1 MRYKIY
7 DSEGK
12 TEKSEVKE
20 LEYNGIFKG
29 ERYITAKVESPYPVD
44 FKIGD
49 RLTYHGEIF
58 TLRDISSIKR
68 NARNYQS
75 GKSIEYDGLRF
86 LGTTSDLYDIQFCDY
101 VLNDNNLPYTGLG
114 TFSFYVSKAED
125 FGSRIQANLD
135 LNYGEGEWHVEYGNA
150 KDIKKAKTMSISAD
164 TNLYDALIQFSND
177 YDINFAIKGYTIT
190 IGFTQESTEY
200 EYFYGKGHGLT
211 SLEVTTDSNQRI
223 ITRLKA
229 YGSQRNIPYLYHA
242 NFGKEYVLKAT
253 SSQEAPG
260 KENTL
265 IITVDLGMDYDEN
278 DSVFT
283 DRVNTGSQTGWYD
296 FRISLRVD
304 ETEVYGMIECNGS
317 GSLQPQ
323 NEAKIYVGPEYY
335 ESDTNAIQQL
345 ISYFNSVG
353 AYPVNVYITKGYD
366 ITKVPSGNINVPSG
380 MPNNMSVRNLMLPGF
395 PSESL
400 YDWVM
405 RVSKE
410 STETGRKVLALIN
423 EGFKFS
429 ENQYFPYII
438 SPNADTYGIKDGE
451 VTFDG
456 SDEDWD
462 EVYPSLEG
470 MTTSEL
476 STIAGYEGSDT
487 FEDSGEVDRM
497 LSDSDIKDN
506 GVSSDGTY
514 GDGSKDTEGTLMYA
528 SFEMTIPNIGFNL
541 WDYKA
546 DGESPVI
553 HMQDGMCAGRSF
565 EILRCIPVDADDI
578 TKGYRLNLQREID
591 RNVNMYYPN
600 RIYNISAGDEFVL
613 EGIEMP
619 DVYVEAA
626 SARLFFQSIE
636 KLRDIDYLEK
646 TYKPEIDNIFMARN
660 PKYTENLYEGIKM
673 CIADND
679 LGIVAITV
687 SQLNIKE
694 ADGQIPKYEVT
705 LEDESSAELL
715 SLSTATGSTSGGQ
728 GAVRNIKLIRTG
740 DSTAPTDRNAFSV
753 LRSIE
758 EFLSK
763 KNDDHAKGKITFD
776 AGAEFGEFIKGLYA
790 GKGGAV
796 DKDGNAEFESLRVR
810 SYLQVM
816 ELIVNRLSALEGDRI
831 LTEADTIES
840 VEVLGNGLYRLH
852 LQEKWD
858 GYFTAQAKNNVLK
871 GIINTLAEGSG
882 EYYTSWMR
890 VNEVDTAQNTI
901 DVILYPDE
909 ETPANRNFPPCAMMK
924 IARWGN
930 QTDEMRQSCLYLS
943 STEGRI
949 VKLVGVTKPII
960 DKTNYGACLGTVPE
974 FLNSLD
980 LPLREGRDY
989 MYVPGIITT
998 DMIRIDYQGK
1008 PIVEYVDR
1016 GTWSADETYYH
1027 EDLNPETG
1035 IYETS
1040 DVWHN
1045 NGKWRCQKT
1054 GTKTEPSELTTD
1066 WALLQSAAATTSYEI
1081 VLTTAYYN
1089 VDKAS
1094 KVSAKIEGYAYKVTG
1109 SSRES
1114 MESVNIKIGY
1124 SEGASTSVTTD
1135 GNGFFT
1141 DNGWFAGHIFTDS
1154 ETANQSASIYATYM
1168 NGDNAAA
1175 SQYVSVAKDGLDGL
1189 DGAGNITAD
1198 LDNEMTSVV
1207 CDNEGNVTAGI
1218 PTSTKVSMY
1227 YSTEKLTLEN
1237 LSVGSVTGV
1246 TASADKG
1253 TGKVTVSS
1261 VTRDAANVTNLPI
1274 TCSARYNGQLYER
1287 TLYFK
1292 ISKIK
1297 QGENGEDAVIYGLS
1311 VSPTAVKVNKAGEL
1325 SSATITCR
1333 ATKTEGQGFFLLNSL
1348 PSGFTIQ
1355 SFIDGEYSQTFSTA
1369 TATISVSKSWQ
1380 SVSFKLYNG
1389 STLLDE
1395 ETIPILND
1403 GIDGL
1408 GPVVLDLDNEMASVV
1423 CDVNGNVTS
1432 GLPITINFSMY
1443 YGTEAMTIIGIANSF
1458 VSGVTISKNDSA
1470 GSSTISA
1477 ITSSAPETIE
1487 ITYIVRGEHKGMTY
1501 DRRTTFRVQK
1511 VASGGNGENAVLYQ
1525 LLPSVNAVKVN
1536 KEGNYIDNSISC
1548 GLTKNDGGN
1557 VTEVSSVP
1565 SGYRMTV
1572 QKDSGS
1578 ESSYTINSSM
1588 PSTSAG
1594 EKITFR
1600 LYTGDILA
1608 DMETIPVIKDGTDGQ
1623 DGEDGKDGAYTKLL
1637 YRWSNTKPETPEGVI
1652 SPEYWSESPDNPADH
1667 RRFRSISG
1675 NFTLVD
1681 GWYRSP
1687 QTTSHGG
1694 TYTSRI
1700 NFTTDADNVTIDI
1713 EVMISSEASDF
1724 GYVSRL
1730 DTAFSTISFSF
1741 KGSGQK
1747 TSMVSI
1753 PVPKAGSHFIEVA
1766 YVKDQ
1771 GLSRYED
1778 MFRYRIPRLINCWIS
1793 QGRITPPST
1802 SVTWSEPQIFPTDS
1816 KFEEFIYIRYKSEM
1830 TLSMPSSEPYMDE
1843 YIGEPEEFSSTKQY
1857 SKGNIV
1863 KYLGSTKVFT
1873 QSYIGSSPTSYLD
1886 GIEWWSDNP
1895 RGVTSTYKYEYRCVR
1910 RKSNLAWGSYGS
1922 FGIFSHWGK
1931 DGTDGEDGTD
1941 GISVMLSQDN
1951 IVHKKSEYV
1960 SAYTISISLIDKVAV
1975 APSEYSIYIK
1985 SFPTGI
1991 TPRISQ
1997 NGTDG
2002 YKLTVGILPTAT
2014 WNTTIPITL
2023 IITYG
2028 TYEITRLVYVS
2039 LIEDGADGGKGERG
2053 ATLRGPQ
2060 NWSEVS
2066 SGYHFYSGAA
2076 GEPYL
2081 DVVIY
2086 ENNYYLCKKS
2096 HTKNARNYPTGGL
2109 DDTNGYWQLG
2119 DKIDLVATKVLLAQY
2134 GVIKNLGAEGITM
2147 KDKEG
2152 NVVFKA
2158 EKGSLICKVGTFEN
2172 IDVSGI
2178 MHASLTYSSVK
2189 IFKEQTAGSST
2200 YNIDPINEP
2209 ANTYYIV
2216 AATGHTKFLN
2226 LPDANTYAG
2235 LELNF
2240 FQAVLTKA
2248 AMGDIYVAA
2257 ASSQYIYYNTVGRLI
2272 AGNAVPVKLS
2282 PAARDSWIKISANE
2296 VIRLKAMNGAWFV
2309 MTGVITEE

>member
-1 MRYKIY
+1 MEVTLKLYTYVDGKNDTPFPNEEEQVYISSFQYNANRMGGSPTITATIKHSKCLDDLWSDKVYAEFRGEKYYVMNTPSSSKDNEDARYTHDLELLSEREVLNHVYFLDAVQGDSGTDIYKSNTTSVHFFGNITEFVARLNSCLSYFGLGYSAVIDEGVTSEDKEVSFEDKYILEALQEIFNVYEIPYYFVGKVIHIGYTENTITYPLKYGFDEALLSINKENANYAVINKIKGQGSSDNIPLY
-7 DSEGK
+7 YPNESGDREAIEAAGKKWITPMQNLMPSIYRESEGAEQFYEAK
-12 TEKSEVKE
+12 NNTYPDGEGGYYEFE
-20 LEYNGIFKG
+20 NEYSAQNQ
-29 ERYITAKVESPYPVD
+29 R
-44 FKIGD
+44 
-49 RLTYHGEIF
+49 
-58 TLRDISSIKR
+58 
-68 NARNYQS
+68 Q
-75 GKSIEYDGLRF
+75 
-86 LGTTSDLYDIQFCDY
+86 GTT
-101 VLNDNNLPYTGLG
+101 
-114 TFSFYVSKAED
+114 D
-125 FGSRIQANLD
+125 F
-135 LNYGEGEWHVEYGNA
+135 E
-150 KDIKKAKTMSISAD
+150 DIKPTIVGM
-164 TNLYDALIQFSND
+164 TNAS
-177 YDINFAIKGYTIT
+177 G
-190 IGFTQESTEY
+190 
-200 EYFYGKGHGLT
+200 
-211 SLEVTTDSNQRI
+211 QRI
-223 ITRLKA
+223 DMFSEFA
-229 YGSQRNIPYLYHA
+229 
-242 NFGKEYVLKAT
+242 
-253 SSQEAPG
+253 
-260 KENTL
+260 
-265 IITVDLGMDYDEN
+265 YDEN
-278 DSVFT
+278 DNDET
-283 DRVNTGSQTGWYD
+283 DEDGNYLHPYFFAKLRKFDGENGFNLFEQAIESQTMQFSFTSGVCGACT
-296 FRISLRVD
+296 FELGVGEETNKNIVQVD
-304 ETEVYGMIECNGS
+304 
-317 GSLQPQ
+317 
-323 NEAKIYVGPEYY
+323 
-335 ESDTNAIQQL
+335 D
-345 ISYFNSVG
+345 
-353 AYPVNVYITKGYD
+353 
-366 ITKVPSGNINVPSG
+366 SGNLKRDEEGNVLWENQTPQDRQNDTKNYEVWIALKKDDSTYG
-380 MPNNMSVRNLMLPGF
+380 QLMPNKTQNLR
-395 PSESL
+395 PS
-400 YDWVM
+400 
-405 RVSKE
+405 
-410 STETGRKVLALIN
+410 A
-423 EGFKFS
+423 
-429 ENQYFPYII
+429 
-438 SPNADTYGIKDGE
+438 
-451 VTFDG
+451 
-456 SDEDWD
+456 
-462 EVYPSLEG
+462 
-470 MTTSEL
+470 
-476 STIAGYEGSDT
+476 SDT
-487 FEDSGEVDRM
+487 FVILGITLPLAYITAAEKKLEQSLIKYMWENNKEKFTFSIKFSRIFFAEHPDVLQQLNENSRVIVEYNGQQHTLYIDSF
-497 LSDSDIKDN
+497 SYK
-506 GVSSDGTY
+506 SDG
-514 GDGSKDTEGTLMYA
+514 
-528 SFEMTIPNIGFNL
+528 
-541 WDYKA
+541 
-546 DGESPVI
+546 
-553 HMQDGMCAGRSF
+553 
-565 EILRCIPVDADDI
+565 
-578 TKGYRLNLQREID
+578 
-591 RNVNMYYPN
+591 
-600 RIYNISAGDEFVL
+600 SAVL
-613 EGIEMP
+613 
-619 DVYVEAA
+619 
-626 SARLFFQSIE
+626 
-636 KLRDIDYLEK
+636 
-646 TYKPEIDNIFMARN
+646 PEIEISLADTLAVGQNSLQTQLDSVKQDILSSFGGGDFLKQGLKYFLRKDVRDNA
-660 PKYTENLYEGIKM
+660 
-673 CIADND
+673 
-679 LGIVAITV
+679 
-687 SQLNIKE
+687 Q
-694 ADGQIPKYEVT
+694 
-705 LEDESSAELL
+705 
-715 SLSTATGSTSGGQ
+715 
-728 GAVRNIKLIRTG
+728 KLIT
-740 DSTAPTDRNAFSV
+740 
-753 LRSIE
+753 
-758 EFLSK
+758 FL
-763 KNDDHAKGKITFD
+763 G
-776 AGAEFGEFIKGLYA
+776 GANFGEFISSLTA
-790 GKGGAV
+790 GKGGGI
-796 DKDGNAEFESLRVR
+796 DSKGNAEFESLRVR
-810 SYLQVM
+810 SYLEVM
-816 ELIVNRLSALEGDRI
+816 ELIVNRLSALEGDQI
-831 LTEADTIES
+831 LTEADIIES
-840 VEVLGNGLYRLH
+840 VEDLGEGLYRLH
-852 LQEKWD
+852 LKAKWE

-909 ETPANRNFPPCAMMK
+909 ETPANKNFPPCAMMR

-943 STEGRI
+943 SSEGRI

-974 FLNSLD
+974 FLNDLD

-1027 EDLNPETG
+1027 EELNPDTG

-1054 GTKTEPSELTTD
+1054 GTKVEPSELTTD

-1109 SSRES
+1109 SSREA
-1114 MESVNIKIGY
+1114 MKSVNIKIGY

-1189 DGAGNITAD
+1189 DGAGSITAD

-1227 YSTEKLTLEN
+1227 YGTEKLALES
-1237 LSVGSVTGV
+1237 LSVSSVTGV
-1246 TASADKG
+1246 TASADKN

-1261 VTRDAANVTNLPI
+1261 VTKDAANVTNLPI

-1325 SSATITCR
+1325 SSATVTCR

-1348 PSGFTIQ
+1348 PSDFTIQ
-1355 SFIDGEYSQTFSTA
+1355 SFIDGEYSQTFNEA

-1408 GPVVLDLDNEMASVV
+1408 GSVVLDLDNEMASVV

-1443 YGTEAMTIIGIANSF
+1443 YGTEAMKIIGISNSS
-1458 VSGVTISKNDSA
+1458 VSGVTISNNDSA

-1487 ITYIVRGEHKGMTY
+1487 ITYIVRGEHEGMTY
-1501 DRRTTFRVQK
+1501 DRQTTFRVLK
-1511 VASGGNGENAVLYQ
+1511 VTSGGNGENAVLYQ
-1525 LLPSVNAVKVN
+1525 LLPSVNAVKVD

-1578 ESSYTINSSM
+1578 ESSYTINSST
-1588 PSTSAG
+1588 PTTSAG

-1600 LYTGDILA
+1600 LYAGDILA

-1637 YRWSNTKPETPEGVI
+1637 YRWSNTKPDTPEGVI

-1667 RRFRSISG
+1667 RKFGSTSG

-1687 QTTSHGG
+1687 QTTSHGS

-1700 NFTTDADNVTIDI
+1700 NFTTDADNVMVDI

-1753 PVPKAGSHFIEVA
+1753 PVPKAGRHFIEVA
-1766 YVKDQ
+1766 YVKDSS
-1771 GLSRYED
+1771 LSRYED

-1873 QSYIGSSPTSYLD
+1873 QSYIGSSPASYLD
-1886 GIEWWSDNP
+1886 DIEWWSDNP
-1895 RGVTSTYKYEYRCVR
+1895 RGVTSTYKYEYQCVR

-1931 DGTDGEDGTD
+1931 DGEDGTDGTD

-1960 SAYTISISLIDKVAV
+1960 STYTINISLIDKVAV
-1975 APSEYSIYIK
+1975 APSKYSITIE
-1985 SFPTGI
+1985 SFPVGI
-1991 TPRISQ
+1991 TPQILQ

-2002 YKLTVGILPTAT
+2002 YKLMVGILPTAT
-2014 WNTTIPITL
+2014 WDTTIPINL
-2023 IITYG
+2023 SITYG
-2028 TYEITRLVYVS
+2028 TYKITRFVYVS
-2039 LIEDGADGGKGERG
+2039 LIEDGADGEKGERG

-2060 NWSEVS
+2060 DWSEV
-2066 SGYHFYSGAA
+2066 GYGYQFYCGAA

-2086 ENNYYLCKKS
+2086 KNNYYLCKKS
-2096 HTKNARNYPTGGL
+2096 HTKTSTNYPTSSS
-2109 DDTNGYWQLG
+2109 DNIKGYWQLG
-2119 DKIDLVATKVLLAQY
+2119 DKIDLVATKVLLSEYAL
-2134 GVIKNLGAEGITM
+2134 IKNLGAEAIEM
-2147 KDKEG
+2147 KNDEGEVVFEAKDG
-2152 NVVFKA
+2152 NVTC
-2158 EKGSLICKVGTFEN
+2158 LTGTFEN
-2172 IDVSGI
+2172 VNISGYLYKSKTVIDDSNLDSYLDKDSPYAVDGSNVLDLKKAGTWI
-2178 MHASLTYSSVK
+2178 EFQKNATAYIAMPS
-2189 IFKEQTAGSST
+2189 IFP
-2200 YNIDPINEP
+2200 DV
-2209 ANTYYIV
+2209 NTYTE
-2216 AATGHTKFLN
+2216 AALM
-2226 LPDANTYAG
+2226 
-2235 LELNF
+2235 
-2240 FQAVLTKA
+2240 QARS
-2248 AMGDIYVAA
+2248 MIG
-2257 ASSQYIYYNTVGRLI
+2257 NTVIMYNKGKNTVQI
-2272 AGNAVPVKLS
+2272 TGGVKS
-2282 PAARDSWIKISANE
+2282 TETNSGVST
-2296 VIRLKAMNGAWFV
+2296 VIRTGEFIYLTCMATSTDGREDVYWLYRKGKANV
-2309 MTGVITEE
+2309 GV

>member
-1 MRYKIY
+1 MNFGDMIEIKDISGQVRFSTPINNGAKGKFTLMKEDYIVLPFSVPSPIPFKLGDYVDLSGVLDESLGGKLAKIYEITDIQKPTYNSSTGGYDYELQMNAYYWKWKNKVFKYTPEHAGSEASWSLTAALDVQLGVFLRNLKALGYTYRGTDFTFSIDSTVENKAVAMTYENINLLDALFSMAGEDKWDCDCWITDNVIHFGRCEFGDAVKIERGVEASSVTRSESCGTYATRIFAFGSTRNIPTNYRPTDEQAVINGVVQKRLMLPADIPYIDAYEGMSQEEAIEDVVVFDDVYPRRVGTLSDVHTRTEEVENEDGTKETVTYYRYKDTELEFKEEYII
-7 DSEGK
+7 EGK
-12 TEKSEVKE
+12 E
-20 LEYNGIFKG
+20 LQ
-29 ERYITAKVESPYPVD
+29 IT
-44 FKIGD
+44 F
-49 RLTYHGEIF
+49 
-58 TLRDISSIKR
+58 
-68 NARNYQS
+68 QS
-75 GKSIEYDGLRF
+75 GKLNGMVFGVIFNPEPKDESRGDQLWEIVRNENYGRPLPDDIIRPEDGDQYILSGF
-86 LGTTSDLYDIQFCDY
+86 DIQ
-101 VLNDNNLPYTGLG
+101 L
-114 TFSFYVSKAED
+114 VSDQYIPAAEQELKEKAQKYAD
-125 FGSRIQANLD
+125 KMK
-135 LNYGEGEWHVEYGNA
+135 
-150 KDIKKAKTMSISAD
+150 KD
-164 TNLYDALIQFSND
+164 
-177 YDINFAIKGYTIT
+177 
-190 IGFTQESTEY
+190 
-200 EYFYGKGHGLT
+200 
-211 SLEVTTDSNQRI
+211 
-223 ITRLKA
+223 
-229 YGSQRNIPYLYHA
+229 
-242 NFGKEYVLKAT
+242 
-253 SSQEAPG
+253 
-260 KENTL
+260 
-265 IITVDLGMDYDEN
+265 
-278 DSVFT
+278 
-283 DRVNTGSQTGWYD
+283 
-296 FRISLRVD
+296 
-304 ETEVYGMIECNGS
+304 
-317 GSLQPQ
+317 
-323 NEAKIYVGPEYY
+323 
-335 ESDTNAIQQL
+335 
-345 ISYFNSVG
+345 
-353 AYPVNVYITKGYD
+353 
-366 ITKVPSGNINVPSG
+366 
-380 MPNNMSVRNLMLPGF
+380 
-395 PSESL
+395 
-400 YDWVM
+400 
-405 RVSKE
+405 
-410 STETGRKVLALIN
+410 
-423 EGFKFS
+423 
-429 ENQYFPYII
+429 
-438 SPNADTYGIKDGE
+438 
-451 VTFDG
+451 
-456 SDEDWD
+456 
-462 EVYPSLEG
+462 
-470 MTTSEL
+470 
-476 STIAGYEGSDT
+476 
-487 FEDSGEVDRM
+487 
-497 LSDSDIKDN
+497 
-506 GVSSDGTY
+506 DGTY
-514 GDGSKDTEGTLMYA
+514 QTILKSSWVKENLVSRTFEFGQRINLVDDTY
-528 SFEMTIPNIGFNL
+528 FENGRITRVLGWEINLDIPWDAPNYTI
-541 WDYKA
+541 
-546 DGESPVI
+546 GESMPYSRIGDIEDKVDSLTYKGQTYLGCGNGI
-553 HMQDGMCAGRSF
+553 YLIRVNDSTPASDSNTFSALRSF
-565 EILRCIPVDADDI
+565 
-578 TKGYRLNLQREID
+578 K
-591 RNVNMYYPN
+591 
-600 RIYNISAGDEFVL
+600 
-613 EGIEMP
+613 
-619 DVYVEAA
+619 
-626 SARLFFQSIE
+626 
-636 KLRDIDYLEK
+636 
-646 TYKPEIDNIFMARN
+646 
-660 PKYTENLYEGIKM
+660 
-673 CIADND
+673 
-679 LGIVAITV
+679 
-687 SQLNIKE
+687 
-694 ADGQIPKYEVT
+694 
-705 LEDESSAELL
+705 
-715 SLSTATGSTSGGQ
+715 
-728 GAVRNIKLIRTG
+728 
-740 DSTAPTDRNAFSV
+740 
-753 LRSIE
+753 

-776 AGAEFGEFIKGLYA
+776 SGAEFGEFIKSIYA

-810 SYLQVM
+810 SYLEVM
-816 ELIVNRLSALEGDRI
+816 ELIVNRLSALEGDQI

-840 VEVLGNGLYRLH
+840 VEVLENGLYRLH

-890 VNEVDTAQNTI
+890 VNDVDTAQNTI
-901 DVILYPDE
+901 DVILYPDD
-909 ETPANRNFPPCAMMK
+909 ETPANKNFPPFAMMK

-960 DKTNYGACLGTVPE
+960 DKTNYGAVLGTVPE
-974 FLNSLD
+974 FLNDLD

-1027 EDLNPETG
+1027 EELNPDTG

-1054 GTKTEPSELTTD
+1054 GTKLEPSELTTD

-1089 VDKAS
+1089 VDKTG

-1109 SSRES
+1109 SSREA
-1114 MESVNIKIGY
+1114 MKSVNIKIGY
-1124 SEGASTSVTTD
+1124 SEGASTNVTTD
-1135 GNGFFT
+1135 SNGFFT

-1168 NGDNAAA
+1168 NGDNTAA
-1175 SQYVSVAKDGLDGL
+1175 SQYISVAKDGLDGL
-1189 DGAGNITAD
+1189 DGAGSITAD

-1227 YSTEKLTLEN
+1227 YGTEKLTLEN

-1274 TCSARYNGQLYER
+1274 TCSARYDGQLYER

-1369 TATISVSKSWQ
+1369 TATMSVSKSWQ

-1408 GPVVLDLDNEMASVV
+1408 GSVVLDLDNEMASVV

-1443 YGTEAMTIIGIANSF
+1443 YGTEAMNIIGISNSS
-1458 VSGVTISKNDSA
+1458 VSGVTISNNDLA

-1487 ITYIVRGEHKGMTY
+1487 ITYIVRGEHEGMTY
-1501 DRRTTFRVQK
+1501 DRQTTFRVLK

-1525 LLPSVNAVKVN
+1525 LLPSVNAVKVD

-1578 ESSYTINSSM
+1578 ESSYTINSST
-1588 PSTSAG
+1588 PTTSAG

-1600 LYTGDILA
+1600 LYAGDILA

-1637 YRWSNTKPETPEGVI
+1637 YRWSNTKPDTPEGVI

-1667 RRFRSISG
+1667 RKLGSISG
-1675 NFTLVD
+1675 DFTLVD

-1687 QTTSHGG
+1687 QTTSHGS

-1700 NFTTDADNVTIDI
+1700 NFTTDADNVMIDI

-1741 KGSGQK
+1741 KGSGKK

-1753 PVPKAGSHFIEVA
+1753 PVPKAGRHFIEVA
-1766 YVKDQ
+1766 YVKDSS
-1771 GLSRYED
+1771 LSSYED

-1873 QSYIGSSPTSYLD
+1873 QSYIGSSPASYLD
-1886 GIEWWSDNP
+1886 DIEWWSDNP
-1895 RGVTSTYKYEYRCVR
+1895 RGVTSTYKYEYQCVR
-1910 RKSNLAWGSYGS
+1910 RKSNLAWGRYGS

-1960 SAYTISISLIDKVAV
+1960 STYTINISLIDRVAV
-1975 APSEYSIYIK
+1975 APSEYSINIE
-1985 SFPTGI
+1985 SFPVGI
-1991 TPRISQ
+1991 TPHISQ

-2002 YKLTVGILPTAT
+2002 YKLMVGILPTAT
-2014 WNTTIPITL
+2014 WDTTIPITL

-2028 TYEITRLVYVS
+2028 TYKITRLVYVS
-2039 LIEDGADGGKGERG
+2039 LIEDGVDGGKGERG

-2066 SGYHFYSGAA
+2066 IGYQFYSGAA

-2119 DKIDLVATKVLLAQY
+2119 DKIDLVATKVLLSEY

-2152 NVVFKA
+2152 NVVFQA
-2158 EKGSLICKVGTFEN
+2158 EGGVLTCKTGSFEN
-2172 IDVSGI
+2172 VNISGYLYKSKTVIDDSNLDSYLDKDSPYAADGSNVLDLKKAGTWIEFQKNATAYIAMPSIYPDVQTYTEAALMQTRSMIGNTVIMYNKGRSTVQITGRLKSTETDSGVSTAIRRGEFI
-2178 MHASLTYSSVK
+2178 YLTCMA
-2189 IFKEQTAGSST
+2189 TST
-2200 YNIDPINEP
+2200 D
-2209 ANTYYIV
+2209 
-2216 AATGHTKFLN
+2216 
-2226 LPDANTYAG
+2226 G
-2235 LELNF
+2235 LEDVYWLYRRG
-2240 FQAVLTKA
+2240 KA
-2248 AMGDIYVAA
+2248 
-2257 ASSQYIYYNTVGRLI
+2257 NVG
-2272 AGNAVPVKLS
+2272 V
-2282 PAARDSWIKISANE
+2282 
-2296 VIRLKAMNGAWFV
+2296 
-2309 MTGVITEE
+2309 

>member
-1 MRYKIY
+1 MNTIIDIYSKAGDVKFSTSINIGAKAKFTLMQEDYIILPFSSDTPIDFKLGDYVDLNEFFNGKFGGILAKRYEITENQKPTYNSDTGGY
-7 DSEGK
+7 DY
-12 TEKSEVKE
+12 E
-20 LEYNGIFKG
+20 LKLDAYYWKWKNKIFKYTP
-29 ERYITAKVESPYPVD
+29 EHAASEASWSLTAALDVQLGVFLRNLKALGY
-44 FKIGD
+44 
-49 RLTYHGEIF
+49 TYHGEDF
-58 TLRDISSIKR
+58 
-68 NARNYQS
+68 
-75 GKSIEYDGLRF
+75 
-86 LGTTSDLYDIQFCDY
+86 
-101 VLNDNNLPYTGLG
+101 
-114 TFSFYVSKAED
+114 TFSIDDTVENKAVAMTYDNMNLLDALFSMASEENWNCD
-125 FGSRIQANLD
+125 CWISDNIIHFGRN
-135 LNYGEGEWHVEYGNA
+135 EYGDSVEIRRGVEA
-150 KDIKKAKTMSISAD
+150 
-164 TNLYDALIQFSND
+164 
-177 YDINFAIKGYTIT
+177 
-190 IGFTQESTEY
+190 ES
-200 EYFYGKGHGLT
+200 
-211 SLEVTTDSNQRI
+211 
-223 ITRLKA
+223 ITR
-229 YGSQRNIPYLYHA
+229 
-242 NFGKEYVLKAT
+242 
-253 SSQEAPG
+253 
-260 KENTL
+260 
-265 IITVDLGMDYDEN
+265 
-278 DSVFT
+278 
-283 DRVNTGSQTGWYD
+283 
-296 FRISLRVD
+296 
-304 ETEVYGMIECNGS
+304 
-317 GSLQPQ
+317 
-323 NEAKIYVGPEYY
+323 
-335 ESDTNAIQQL
+335 SD
-345 ISYFNSVG
+345 
-353 AYPVNVYITKGYD
+353 
-366 ITKVPSGNINVPSG
+366 
-380 MPNNMSVRNLMLPGF
+380 
-395 PSESL
+395 
-400 YDWVM
+400 
-405 RVSKE
+405 
-410 STETGRKVLALIN
+410 
-423 EGFKFS
+423 
-429 ENQYFPYII
+429 
-438 SPNADTYGIKDGE
+438 
-451 VTFDG
+451 
-456 SDEDWD
+456 
-462 EVYPSLEG
+462 
-470 MTTSEL
+470 
-476 STIAGYEGSDT
+476 
-487 FEDSGEVDRM
+487 
-497 LSDSDIKDN
+497 
-506 GVSSDGTY
+506 SDGTY
-514 GDGSKDTEGTLMYA
+514 ATRIYAFGSTRNIPSNYRQVDEQAVVNGVVQKRLMLPADTPYIDAYEGMTQEEAIESVVVYDDIYPRRVGTLSDVHTRSEDVENDDGTKETVSYYRYVDTGLDFNEDYILEGEELKITFQ
-528 SFEMTIPNIGFNL
+528 SGKLNGLEFGVIFNPNPKDETRGEQLWEIVRNEDYGRMLPDDIMKPEDGDEYILSGFNIQL
-541 WDYKA
+541 VSDQFIPAAEQELKERAQKDAERAKKDDGTYEVKLKSSWVMEDPILRTFEFGQKISLIDDTYFVNARESRVLGWELNLDIPWDSPIYTI
-546 DGESPVI
+546 GESMPYSRI
-553 HMQDGMCAGRSF
+553 TDI
-565 EILRCIPVDADDI
+565 EDKLDA
-578 TKGYRLNLQREID
+578 L
-591 RNVNMYYPN
+591 
-600 RIYNISAGDEFVL
+600 
-613 EGIEMP
+613 
-619 DVYVEAA
+619 
-626 SARLFFQSIE
+626 
-636 KLRDIDYLEK
+636 
-646 TYKPEIDNIFMARN
+646 TYKGAV
-660 PKYTENLYEGIKM
+660 Y
-673 CIADND
+673 
-679 LGIVAITV
+679 
-687 SQLNIKE
+687 
-694 ADGQIPKYEVT
+694 
-705 LEDESSAELL
+705 
-715 SLSTATGSTSGGQ
+715 TGSSGAG
-728 GAVRNIKLIRTG
+728 VYLIKLN
-740 DSTAPTDRNAFSV
+740 DSTAPSESNAFSAK
-753 LRSIE
+753 RSLE

-776 AGAEFGEFIKGLYA
+776 SGAEFGEFIKGLYA

-816 ELIVNRLSALEGDRI
+816 ELIVNRLSALEGDQL

-840 VEVLGNGLYRLH
+840 VEVLENGLYRLH

-974 FLNSLD
+974 FLNDLS

-989 MYVPGIITT
+989 MYVPGVITT

-1027 EDLNPETG
+1027 EELNPETG

-1054 GTKTEPSELTTD
+1054 GTKVEPSELTTD

-1094 KVSAKIEGYAYKVTG
+1094 NVSAKIEGYAYKVTG

-1135 GNGFFT
+1135 DNGFFT

-1189 DGAGNITAD
+1189 DGVGSITAD

-1227 YSTEKLTLEN
+1227 YGTEKLTLEN
-1237 LSVGSVTGV
+1237 LSVGSVAGI

-1274 TCSARYNGQLYER
+1274 TCSARYDGQLYER

-1292 ISKIK
+1292 INKVK
-1297 QGENGEDAVIYGLS
+1297 QGENGENAVIYSINVAPSAIKIDKNG
-1311 VSPTAVKVNKAGEL
+1311 NL
-1325 SSATITCR
+1325 SSATATAR
-1333 ATKTEGQGFFLLNSL
+1333 VTKTDGKIFSILQSL
-1348 PSGFTIQ
+1348 PSGYTIQ
-1355 SFIDGEYSQTFSTA
+1355 SYIDGEYSETFNTA
-1369 TATISVSKSWQ
+1369 TASVSINKSWQ
-1380 SVSFKLYNG
+1380 SVGFKLYNG

-1395 ETIPILND
+1395 ETIPILSD
-1403 GIDGL
+1403 GTDGL
-1408 GPVVLDLDNEMASVV
+1408 GSVVLDLDNEMASVV
-1423 CDVNGNVTS
+1423 CDTNGNVTS

-1443 YGTEAMTIIGIANSF
+1443 FGTKVMDIIGISNSS
-1458 VSGVTISKNDSA
+1458 VGGVTISNNDAA

-1477 ITSSAPETIE
+1477 ITSDAPETIE
-1487 ITYIVRGEHKGMTY
+1487 ITYIVRAEYEGSTY
-1501 DRRTTFRVQK
+1501 DRQTTFRILK
-1511 VASGGNGENAVLYQ
+1511 VTSGGNGENAVLYQ
-1525 LLPSVNAVKVN
+1525 LLPSVNSVKVD

-1557 VTEVSSVP
+1557 VTEVSSLP

-1578 ESSYTINSSM
+1578 ESSYTINSST
-1588 PSTSAG
+1588 PTTSAG

-1600 LYTGDILA
+1600 LYAGDILA

-1637 YRWSNTKPETPEGVI
+1637 YRWSNTKPDTPEGVI

-1667 RRFRSISG
+1667 RKFGSISG

-1687 QTTSHGG
+1687 QATSHGS

-1700 NFTTDADNVTIDI
+1700 NFTTDADNVMIDI

-1766 YVKDQ
+1766 YVKDSS
-1771 GLSRYED
+1771 LSSYED

-1802 SVTWSEPQIFPTDS
+1802 SVEWSEPQIFPTDS
-1816 KFEEFIYIRYKSEM
+1816 KFEEYIYIRYKSEM
-1830 TLSMPSSEPYMDE
+1830 TLSMPSSEPYINE
-1843 YIGEPEEFSSTKQY
+1843 YIGEPDEFSSTKQY
-1857 SKGNIV
+1857 NEGDIV
-1863 KYLGSTKVFT
+1863 SYLGTTKVFT
-1873 QSYIGSSPTSYLD
+1873 QSYKGSSPASYLD
-1886 GIEWWSDNP
+1886 DIEWWSDNP
-1895 RGVTSTYKYEYRCVR
+1895 RGVTSVYKYEYQCVR
-1910 RKSNLAWGSYGS
+1910 RKEKLAWGSYGS

-1951 IVHKKSEYV
+1951 IVHKKSEYK
-1960 SAYTISISLIDKVAV
+1960 SNYQLQINLYNGIDKVLATEFNIRYVTTPDNVTLSGGIVDDYTHGLDVYITAQAV
-1975 APSEYSIYIK
+1975 VNATIEIEIDYNGNTYPKSI
-1985 SFPTGI
+1985 SI
-1991 TPRISQ
+1991 TTVE
-1997 NGTDG
+1997 NGT
-2002 YKLTVGILPTAT
+2002 
-2014 WNTTIPITL
+2014 
-2023 IITYG
+2023 
-2028 TYEITRLVYVS
+2028 
-2039 LIEDGADGGKGERG
+2039 DGGKGERG

-2060 NWSEVS
+2060 DWTEVGN
-2066 SGYHFYSGAA
+2066 GYQFYSGAE

-2086 ENNYYLCKKS
+2086 KDYYYLCIQS
-2096 HTKNARNYPTGGL
+2096 HTKNSRNMPTS
-2109 DDTNGYWQLG
+2109 TNGESLWKLG
-2119 DKIDLVATKVLLAQY
+2119 DKIDLVATKVLLSQY
-2134 GVIKNLGAEGITM
+2134 ALIKNLGAEAIEM
-2147 KDKEG
+2147 KNAEGDLVFVAKDG
-2152 NVVFKA
+2152 NVTCLT
-2158 EKGSLICKVGTFEN
+2158 GSFEN
-2172 IDVSGI
+2172 VNVSGI
-2178 MHASLTYSSVK
+2178 VHASLMYSSVK
-2189 IFKEQTAGSST
+2189 KIEEQVTGSSN
-2200 YNIDPINEP
+2200 YYIDPINEP
-2209 ANTYYIV
+2209 ANTYYINIV
-2216 AATGHTKFLN
+2216 TGHTKFIY
-2226 LPDANTYAG
+2226 LPDATAYDG

-2240 FQAVLTKA
+2240 YQVVLTTNQ
-2248 AMGDIYVAA
+2248 MGDAFVTAQN
-2257 ASSQYIYYNTVGRLI
+2257 SQYIYYNTVARLI
-2272 AGNAVPVKLS
+2272 NGNTVPVKIS
-2282 PAARDSWIKISANE
+2282 PATRDTRIKPSANE
-2296 VIRLKAMNGAWFV
+2296 VIRLKAMNGAWYV
-2309 MTGVITEE
+2309 MTGLITEE